1 LRQHERLY
9 ILDLRGKSSVASFAI
24 NRLQS
29 NIGFGDDYRKSCF
42 SPAEPC
48 WARSIG
54 KIAGLAVIPQNLEG
68 KRMKSQLRAL
78 LVCGVFLAAGGGASA
93 HHSFAM
99 FDALHPKEISGT
111 VKEFR
116 FVSPHT
122 ILIVTVKGE
131 DGVDKDWILEGGA
144 PGLQVR
150 DGMTSK
156 SLKPG
161 DEITVTINPL
171 HSGAEGGSYQPMQ
184 VKFKDGRP
192 LVPPKQ

>member
-1 LRQHERLY
+1 MRSQ
-9 ILDLRGKSSVASFAI
+9 FA
-24 NRLQS
+24 
-29 NIGFGDDYRKSCF
+29 
-42 SPAEPC
+42 
-48 WARSIG
+48 
-54 KIAGLAVIPQNLEG
+54 
-68 KRMKSQLRAL
+68 AL
-78 LVCGVFLAAGGGASA
+78 LAAAAVLTMGAPASA

-131 DGVDKDWILEGGA
+131 DGAAKDWILEGGA

-150 DGMTSK
+150 DGLTSK

-171 HSGAEGGSYQPMQ
+171 HSGAEGGSYQPAQ

-192 LVPPKQ
+192 VVAPKQ

>member
-1 LRQHERLY
+1 
-9 ILDLRGKSSVASFAI
+9 
-24 NRLQS
+24 
-29 NIGFGDDYRKSCF
+29 
-42 SPAEPC
+42 
-48 WARSIG
+48 
-54 KIAGLAVIPQNLEG
+54 
-68 KRMKSQLRAL
+68 MKSQFAAL
-78 LVCGVFLAAGGGASA
+78 LAGATFAATGSAALA

-122 ILIVTVKGE
+122 ILIVSVKGQ

-150 DGMTSK
+150 EGLTSK

-161 DEITVTINPL
+161 DEIVVTINPL
-171 HSGAEGGSYQPMQ
+171 HSGAEGGSYQPAQ
-184 VKFKDGRP
+184 VKFQDGR
-192 LVPPKQ
+192 LVVAPKQ

>member
-1 LRQHERLY
+1 
-9 ILDLRGKSSVASFAI
+9 
-24 NRLQS
+24 
-29 NIGFGDDYRKSCF
+29 
-42 SPAEPC
+42 
-48 WARSIG
+48 
-54 KIAGLAVIPQNLEG
+54 
-68 KRMKSQLRAL
+68 MKSQFAL
-78 LVCGVFLAAGGGASA
+78 LVGVAFAATGAPASA

-122 ILIVTVKGE
+122 ILIVSVKGQ

-171 HSGAEGGSYQPMQ
+171 HSGAEGGSYQPAQ
-184 VKFKDGRP
+184 VKFKDGR
-192 LVPPKQ
+192 LVVAPK

>member
-1 LRQHERLY
+1 MKLQFAAL
-9 ILDLRGKSSVASFAI
+9 VAS
-24 NRLQS
+24 
-29 NIGFGDDYRKSCF
+29 
-42 SPAEPC
+42 
-48 WARSIG
+48 
-54 KIAGLAVIPQNLEG
+54 
-68 KRMKSQLRAL
+68 
-78 LVCGVFLAAGGGASA
+78 AAFVAMGGTASA

-131 DGVDKDWILEGGA
+131 DGAAKDWILEGGA

-150 DGMTSK
+150 DGLTSK

-161 DEITVTINPL
+161 DEIVVTINPL
-171 HSGAEGGSYQPMQ
+171 HSGAEGGSYQPAQ

-192 LVPPKQ
+192 VVAPK

>member
-1 LRQHERLY
+1 MKLQFAAL
-9 ILDLRGKSSVASFAI
+9 VAS
-24 NRLQS
+24 
-29 NIGFGDDYRKSCF
+29 
-42 SPAEPC
+42 
-48 WARSIG
+48 
-54 KIAGLAVIPQNLEG
+54 
-68 KRMKSQLRAL
+68 
-78 LVCGVFLAAGGGASA
+78 AAFVATGGAASA

-131 DGVDKDWILEGGA
+131 DGAAKDWILEGGA

-150 DGMTSK
+150 DGLTSK

-161 DEITVTINPL
+161 DEVTVTINPL
-171 HSGAEGGSYQPMQ
+171 HSGAEGGSYQPAQ

-192 LVPPKQ
+192 VVAPKQ